1 MIFSPCWEKIEDDKF
16 ILSVFMTCKSV
27 HQQQKLRRSWV
38 LSSDL
43 RWKVKLWKWGSFWFW
58 WCSWSNK
65 KIHANKVTGCF
76 LLQIIKHPTLGVWG
90 GLLQH
95 LFSLAKQNNLKGR
108 QGENGNKNRSFIS
121 DKNWKLIIY
130 ILRQMGI
137 SILNLSIWCPWPHSQ
152 EMLGDFRSPHPG
164 LGSSSARH
172 RSSV

>member
-1 MIFSPCWEKIEDDKF
+1 MKGE
-16 ILSVFMTCKSV
+16 
-27 HQQQKLRRSWV
+27 
-38 LSSDL
+38 
-43 RWKVKLWKWGSFWFW
+43 LWKWGSFWFW

-152 EMLGDFRSPHPG
+152 EMLGDFRSPHPAWALPVHG
-164 LGSSSARH
+164 AGPLCKVSSQEHRKGWEFLGFLSKSTHQIKIFLLSGW
-172 RSSV
+172 